1 MSTSAKRGLGK
12 GLGALIPQNT
22 PIPQTP
28 MPFMT
33 GRSVVQLDINKIV
46 PNPRQPRKQFDDD
59 KLLEL
64 SSSIKEQGVTSPLL
78 VRKRGNAFELI
89 AGERRL
95 RASKKAGL
103 ATVPVIIKD
112 YSDEQSLEI
121 AMTPMIDVIF
131 LLLIFFISTSSFQPP
146 DEVLPTNMSL
156 PGSSSETV
164 AIDPLEEDLDEIVV
178 KVLWRDGRPRWEVN
192 QRRYEQLGQVGAV
205 LSAVAGFQAD
215 LPVILDVEGVVP
227 MENVIDVYDLCRR
240 IGLQRIQF
248 AAAAG
253 S

>member
-1 MSTSAKRGLGK
+1 MR
-12 GLGALIPQNT
+12 IPFRHKN
-22 PIPQTP
+22 
-28 MPFMT
+28 
-33 GRSVVQLDINKIV
+33 
-46 PNPRQPRKQFDDD
+46 
-59 KLLEL
+59 
-64 SSSIKEQGVTSPLL
+64 
-78 VRKRGNAFELI
+78 
-89 AGERRL
+89 ER
-95 RASKKAGL
+95 
-103 ATVPVIIKD
+103 
-112 YSDEQSLEI
+112 QSLEI

-146 DEVLPTNMSL
+146 EEVLPTNMSL

-178 KVLWRDGRPRWEVN
+178 KVLWRDGGPRWEVN